1 MCYLTFGV
9 PHLDSCSI
17 IADTKLL
24 LHICSYFKSEHS
36 IQSQKFVSPYFVK
49 KQPIENVSN
58 KIVNLGWMDGRTDSQ
73 IDKGNRHADRQTD
86 RQTDTGRK
94 KNRYIEAYARYN

>member
-58 KIVNLGWMDGRTDSQ
+58 KIVNPVTYDENEQLLRTSTV
-73 IDKGNRHADRQTD
+73 RF
-86 RQTDTGRK
+86 
-94 KNRYIEAYARYN
+94 